1 MPFVDLLETLRRD
14 LSAER
19 EALDSVLAPLS
30 LDAWATPTPAEGWTI
45 KDTVAHLHRT
55 DQAALI
61 AVDDPERFRRDFDA
75 ISEAVF
81 HPTYARDV
89 PPLLAAW
96 RETAAEVTEKVSAV
110 PRGEK
115 IVWLGLPL
123 SPMWFLTARL
133 METWAHG
140 QDIVDALGIGR
151 DPTDR
156 LRHIADLGVRTRG
169 WSYTLRGRTCPETP
183 VRVELSGPGGG
194 TWGPQDA
201 PDAVR
206 GLALDFC
213 LLVTQ
218 RRHRADVAVRAHGP
232 AADEWLDIAQVYAG
246 PVGAGRS
253 PGQFGQAATGPTG
266 TGAGP

>member
-81 HPTYARDV
+81 HPIYTGDV
-89 PPLLAAW
+89 PSLVAAW
-96 RETAAEVTEKVSAV
+96 RETAGKVTEAVSAV
-110 PRGEK
+110 PRREK

-123 SPMWFLTARL
+123 SPAWFLTARL

-140 QDIVDALGIGR
+140 QDIVDALGVTR
-151 DPTDR
+151 EPTAR
-156 LRHIADLGVRTRG
+156 LRHIAHIGVRARPF
-169 WSYTLRGRTCPETP
+169 SYATNGREVPDGD
-183 VRVELSGPGGG
+183 VRVELRAPRGEQW
-194 TWGPQDA
+194 TWNESSTDW
-201 PDAVR
+201 VR
-206 GLALDFC
+206 GDALDFC
-213 LLVTQ
+213 LVVTQ
-218 RRHRADVAVRAHGP
+218 RRHVADTALDVHGP
-232 AADEWLDIAQVYAG
+232 LATDWIAIAQAFAG
-246 PVGAGRS
+246 PPGSGRE
-253 PGQFGQAATGPTG
+253 PGQFA
-266 TGAGP
+266 